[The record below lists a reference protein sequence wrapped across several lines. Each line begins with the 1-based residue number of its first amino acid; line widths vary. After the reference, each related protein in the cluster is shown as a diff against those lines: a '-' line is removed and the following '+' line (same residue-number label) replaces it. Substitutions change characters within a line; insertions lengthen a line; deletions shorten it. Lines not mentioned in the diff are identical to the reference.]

1 MEVLARVRSEGVV
14 WRLGEVT
21 VGGRGWGD
29 RWLVVLGLS
38 NRGIAPVLAVLT
50 IRWKREPV
58 DEKLMG
64 GPI

>member
-14 WRLGEVT
+14 WRLDEVT

-50 IRWKREPV
+50 IY
-58 DEKLMG
+58 
-64 GPI
+64 